1 MRVKGIPESEWLGIE
16 DYMLETYP
24 PHGRERVT
32 IDAARLIARAV
43 IAAALI
49 LRDGTFA
56 PYKGDDAA

>member
-49 LRDGTFA
+49 LRPDPFA
-56 PYKGDDAA
+56 PEGDDAA